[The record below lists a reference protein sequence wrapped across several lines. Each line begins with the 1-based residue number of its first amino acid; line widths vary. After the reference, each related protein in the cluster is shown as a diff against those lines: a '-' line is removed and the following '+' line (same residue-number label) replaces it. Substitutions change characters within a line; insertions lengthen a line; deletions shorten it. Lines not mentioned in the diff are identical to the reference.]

1 MRLKGRSCGIM
12 IKKLKEKIVSS
23 DLGYRL
29 AKGISWSLIS
39 SAISKG
45 LMLISFMLIARILGK
60 EEYGKVGIIRSSITM
75 FMTFS
80 SMGMGLTASRY
91 IAYFRNTDQDKTYQ
105 IYKVSNLVALL
116 FGLMISLI
124 VFIFSQ
130 EISIISFGTAKL
142 SVPLKIST
150 LSLLFMTISSAQN
163 GALTGF
169 EDFKSIGID
178 LFYFGIL
185 QSLLIISGA
194 YFAGINGVIFALGIS
209 AFFLCLLYRN
219 SLKKHFK
226 HLSKPSIRNILNKEI
241 KSIFFHFS
249 IPSVLS
255 GIVSLPIL
263 WWSKTLL
270 VRNSGFEEMAI
281 YDVAEQ
287 WNMMLLFIPSS
298 ISGIILPL
306 LTNVLSVGTQNQY
319 KKLINVNLLINGG
332 ITLLL
337 ALVIIP
343 FAPYILKLYG
353 NNFTNYI
360 PLRIMLLTAVLQ
372 AINAVL
378 GQVIASKG
386 KMWIGFG
393 VNLLWGMWL
402 IIFSFIFIRQL
413 SMNAI
418 GLSYAI
424 LISYI
429 LHSIVQGF
437 IATKIKI

>member
-1 MRLKGRSCGIM
+1 M
-12 IKKLKEKIVSS
+12 IRKLKEKIVSS

-185 QSLLIISGA
+185 QSL
-194 YFAGINGVIFALGIS
+194 
-209 AFFLCLLYRN
+209 
-219 SLKKHFK
+219 
-226 HLSKPSIRNILNKEI
+226 
-241 KSIFFHFS
+241 
-249 IPSVLS
+249 
-255 GIVSLPIL
+255 
-263 WWSKTLL
+263 
-270 VRNSGFEEMAI
+270 
-281 YDVAEQ
+281 
-287 WNMMLLFIPSS
+287 
-298 ISGIILPL
+298 
-306 LTNVLSVGTQNQY
+306 
-319 KKLINVNLLINGG
+319 
-332 ITLLL
+332 
-337 ALVIIP
+337 
-343 FAPYILKLYG
+343 
-353 NNFTNYI
+353 
-360 PLRIMLLTAVLQ
+360 
-372 AINAVL
+372 
-378 GQVIASKG
+378 
-386 KMWIGFG
+386 
-393 VNLLWGMWL
+393 
-402 IIFSFIFIRQL
+402 
-413 SMNAI
+413 
-418 GLSYAI
+418 
-424 LISYI
+424 
-429 LHSIVQGF
+429 
-437 IATKIKI
+437 